1 MGSKLNRYLRVA
13 ALLCLLLAAPIRA
26 DWEWHPV
33 RLGAGGWV
41 TGIDI
46 QGSGASEVRVNHTDS
61 GFAYIWNTTV
71 VQEWG
76 ATGASMVTYLTPL
89 VGVSMGVMLRGDS
102 LTWNAPLGG
111 LIVIAGI
118 ALSQSTPKRVHSPG

>member
-1 MGSKLNRYLRVA
+1 MTLSWFQPP
-13 ALLCLLLAAPIRA
+13 LADGRGMAEPA
-26 DWEWHPV
+26 
-33 RLGAGGWV
+33 GAGRVHFRWLRLHLEHHG
-41 TGIDI
+41 
-46 QGSGASEVRVNHTDS
+46 GARV
-61 GFAYIWNTTV
+61 
-71 VQEWG
+71 G

-89 VGVSMGVMLRGDS
+89 VGGSMGVMLRGDS